1 MPELAS
7 FYGIKVMMYTDDNRQ
22 HHLPHIHVWYQ
33 GAEAVLSV
41 PSGRLLAGDLPTKK
55 LRMVRTWMDIHE
67 TELLDCWKN
76 AVNGV
81 TPQKIEPLR

>member
-33 GAEAVLSV
+33 GEEAVLSI

-67 TELLDCWKN
+67 TELLDRWEN
-76 AVNGV
+76 AVSGV
-81 TPQKIEPLR
+81 TPQKIDPLQ